1 MAKSRIIDL
10 VVILP
15 GISGSVLQKD
25 GRDLWNMS
33 GQAAWRI
40 ISSMGKDLEQMV
52 VVDDDPE
59 EPLLADG
66 ITAPSVLQDVHM
78 IPGLVKID
86 GYTALSRL
94 ITDNF
99 EVIRGAIDEALG
111 EFVARRSAEL
121 GG

>member
-1 MAKSRIIDL
+1 MAKSRITDL

-40 ISSMGKDLEQMV
+40 ITSMGKDLEQMV

-59 EPLLADG
+59 EDWP
-66 ITAPSVLQDVHM
+66 APATW
-78 IPGLVKID
+78 PW
-86 GYTALSRL
+86 
-94 ITDNF
+94 
-99 EVIRGAIDEALG
+99 
-111 EFVARRSAEL
+111 RRTW
-121 GG
+121 